1 MNNLEFSKN
10 EMTNL
15 VHWINN
21 KGWSPATSTNYSF
34 VNPENQSTVLI
45 SRSGVDKGNFQNI
58 DWLQMNRAGRLLP
71 EFEHEKSSAETAIHV
86 MLYELLN
93 PKVIL
98 HTHSVLDTILSRKF
112 AANGNL
118 KLEGYEV
125 LKGLPGIKTHDSSVV
140 VPIVP

>member
-1 MNNLEFSKN
+1 
-10 EMTNL
+10 
-15 VHWINN
+15 
-21 KGWSPATSTNYSF
+21 
-34 VNPENQSTVLI
+34 
-45 SRSGVDKGNFQNI
+45 
-58 DWLQMNRAGRLLP
+58 
-71 EFEHEKSSAETAIHV
+71 SAETAIHV

-140 VPIVP
+140 VPIVPNAQDMDNFVKETQPILIEYDRVFGFLIESHGLYTWGNSISEAKRHLEVFQFLFECEFQLSLLF